1 MSAPVYP
8 VYPDL
13 YTSSASN
20 AAANRPEHRRGQGVG
35 TLDPLATP
43 GRRGLAGGRRGDSGR
58 GGWRRRGA
66 SRTVRLPARSGGS
79 RRARRP
85 NGAAS

>member
-20 AAANRPEHRRGQGVG
+20 AAANRPEHRRGQGVD
-35 TLDPLATP
+35 TLDQLASP
-43 GRRGLAGGRRGDSGR
+43 VLLGIA
-58 GGWRRRGA
+58 
-66 SRTVRLPARSGGS
+66 VVGS
-79 RRARRP
+79 AVACLLILLV
-85 NGAAS
+85 NG

>member
-20 AAANRPEHRRGQGVG
+20 AAANRPEHRRGQGVD
-35 TLDPLATP
+35 TLDQLASP
-43 GRRGLAGGRRGDSGR
+43 VLLGIA
-58 GGWRRRGA
+58 
-66 SRTVRLPARSGGS
+66 VVGS
-79 RRARRP
+79 AV
-85 NGAAS
+85 ALSLIHI